1 VLVMHHG
8 ATLFEGTPEEML
20 RDAQVI
26 EVYLGTRHRH
36 ERGQP

>member
-1 VLVMHHG
+1 MHHG

-20 RDAQVI
+20 RDEQVI
-26 EVYLGTRHRH
+26 DVYLGARHRD